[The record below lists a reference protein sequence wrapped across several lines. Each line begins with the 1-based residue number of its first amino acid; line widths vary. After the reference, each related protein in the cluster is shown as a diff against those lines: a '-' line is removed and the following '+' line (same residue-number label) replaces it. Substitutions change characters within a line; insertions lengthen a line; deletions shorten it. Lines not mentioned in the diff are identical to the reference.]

1 MRSVIAAAFVC
12 LAPCIHAQPADS
24 SLSAPKVQ
32 DNSFLVEEAYNQE
45 AGVVQHIGT
54 FIKQR
59 GTRDFDFALTQEWP
73 LFSISHQLSYDIPV
87 VRAGSSTGIGD
98 IALNY
103 RYQLLGDGDA
113 RLAVTPRISVF
124 LPTGDWKRGR
134 GLGAAGGE
142 GGIAASYVVSP
153 LFVTHTNLAIAFTPR
168 ARLSSGQRD
177 DAHEYSIG
185 QSVIFTRSSFIQP
198 LVEAV
203 YSDGT
208 FGEQLIV
215 SPGARA
221 AFNFASGLQIVPGIA
236 LPIGVGSS
244 SGEKGVFAYVSFEH
258 PFKR

>member
-1 MRSVIAAAFVC
+1 MRSAIAAAFVV
-12 LAPCIHAQPADS
+12 LAPCLYAQPADS
-24 SLSAPKVQ
+24 SASAPKVQ

-45 AGVVQHIGT
+45 AGIVQHIGT
-54 FIKQR
+54 FMKQR

-73 LFSISHQLSYDIPV
+73 LFSIRHQLSYDIPI

-98 IALNY
+98 IGLNY
-103 RYQLLGDGDA
+103 RYQLVGDGDA
-113 RLAVTPRISVF
+113 RLALAPRISVF

-142 GGIAASYVVSP
+142 GAIAASYVVSP
-153 LFVTHTNLAIAFTPR
+153 LFVSHTNVAIAFTPQ
-168 ARLSSGQRD
+168 ARVASGDRE

-208 FGEQLIV
+208 FGEQIVV

-236 LPIGVGSS
+236 VPIGVGSS
-244 SGEKGVFAYVSFEH
+244 SGDKGVFAYISFEH
-258 PFKR
+258 PFRR